1 MPRLL
6 DFALFRLQRQRLFG
20 KEIAIRQ
27 AQCRA
32 GEYTAACRCSMGVLA
47 LRFAHVFCSVFI
59 IMFVVVVTCFAQ
71 AQQISPAIRSASQL
85 PNAPSAVSRVPG
97 SQTNLSVF
105 TTGSPSHLIPD
116 AGQSACWMDTCGNR
130 IQNTLALNDHVTQY
144 TNSRIARAL
153 LTFAPMFSR
162 VQPKTFHSADDWQ
175 YYGHH
180 LPLAGPVVLR
190 VGKEAQAHP
199 HIVTVIKLIHPE
211 F

>member
-1 MPRLL
+1 MC
-6 DFALFRLQRQRLFG
+6 G
-20 KEIAIRQ
+20 
-27 AQCRA
+27 
-32 GEYTAACRCSMGVLA
+32 SS
-47 LRFAHVFCSVFI
+47 LRFEHVFCSVF
-59 IMFVVVVTCFAQ
+59 VSLLVVVTCSAH
-71 AQQISPAIRSASQL
+71 AQQLPTAIRNPSQL
-85 PNAPSAVSRVPG
+85 PDAPSAVARVPG
-97 SQTNLSVF
+97 SQKNPNVF
-105 TTGSPSHLIPD
+105 GTRSALRLVPD
-116 AGQSACWMDTCGNR
+116 AGQSACWMDTCRNR

-144 TNSRIARAL
+144 ANSRIARAL

-199 HIVTVIKLIHPE
+199 HVVTLIKLIHPK